1 MKFKTL
7 SLLMAAVMTASIA
20 VGSAV
25 PASAASAA
33 SASTGEFA
41 APTQTPPNYSENK
54 IYFYANPNLWKNVST
69 PTFYLYS
76 YSEDFEL
83 FPWGSKKGKMTNEG
97 GGFWSFDL
105 ADKGFSF
112 AQDASYGCT
121 FTDDWGAY
129 TCDLIIDSQNL
140 GDVAYMT
147 SAMSESAIES
157 NKQCYYAKWKSQ
169 HNGAPLRITPLG
181 NVVGEVCWPGATP
194 SSMLY
199 DFITDT
205 SMGGL
210 KNAVKYTG
218 MTEQQRID
226 ATAKALGLSRGEVKA
241 LVTEANKHGADVNW
255 TAQSSTLPGA
265 KPALT
270 LSNKSNGIR
279 AEWNKING
287 ATKYIVYYKKNA
299 DSKWNSTETAN
310 TYYPL
315 LSLAAGTQYAVQV
328 QPVFGAVKDA
338 YSSVAR
344 LVYVPQVKPALKL
357 SNKSNG
363 IRAEWNKINGAT
375 KYIVYYKK
383 NADSKWSSTETA
395 NTYYP
400 LLKLAAGTQYA
411 VQVQPVFG
419 ASKGLYSSVARLVY
433 VPQVKPAVKLS
444 NKSNG
449 IRAEWGKVSGAT
461 KYIVYY
467 KKNAD
472 SKWNST
478 ETANTYYPLLRL
490 AKGTQYAVQVQP
502 VFGASKGLYSSVARL
517 VYQPTGSTS
526 STPTPTMT
534 RTGSNG
540 LRVSWPAVSG
550 ADKYILYYKVESGAW
565 STFELPYTYADF
577 TPMVKGVKYSFQLQP
592 VKGGT
597 KGAYSKVAVIT
608 Y

>member
-1 MKFKTL
+1 
-7 SLLMAAVMTASIA
+7 
-20 VGSAV
+20 
-25 PASAASAA
+25 
-33 SASTGEFA
+33 
-41 APTQTPPNYSENK
+41 
-54 IYFYANPNLWKNVST
+54 
-69 PTFYLYS
+69 
-76 YSEDFEL
+76 
-83 FPWGSKKGKMTNEG
+83 
-97 GGFWSFDL
+97 
-105 ADKGFSF
+105 
-112 AQDASYGCT
+112 
-121 FTDDWGAY
+121 
-129 TCDLIIDSQNL
+129 
-140 GDVAYMT
+140 MT

-299 DSKWNSTETAN
+299 DSKW
-310 TYYPL
+310 
-315 LSLAAGTQYAVQV
+315 
-328 QPVFGAVKDA
+328 
-338 YSSVAR
+338 
-344 LVYVPQVKPALKL
+344 
-357 SNKSNG
+357 
-363 IRAEWNKINGAT
+363 
-375 KYIVYYKK
+375 
-383 NADSKWSSTETA
+383 SSTETA

-400 LLKLAAGTQYA
+400 LLKLAA
-411 VQVQPVFG
+411 
-419 ASKGLYSSVARLVY
+419 
-433 VPQVKPAVKLS
+433 
-444 NKSNG
+444 
-449 IRAEWGKVSGAT
+449 
-461 KYIVYY
+461 
-467 KKNAD
+467 
-472 SKWNST
+472 
-478 ETANTYYPLLRL
+478 
-490 AKGTQYAVQVQP
+490 GTQYAVQVQP

-597 KGAYSKVAVIT
+597 KGAYSKVAAIT

>member
-315 LSLAAGTQYAVQV
+315 LPSRT
-328 QPVFGAVKDA
+328 P
-338 YSSVAR
+338 
-344 LVYVPQVKPALKL
+344 
-357 SNKSNG
+357 
-363 IRAEWNKINGAT
+363 IRPWRG
-375 KYIVYYKK
+375 
-383 NADSKWSSTETA
+383 WCMC
-395 NTYYP
+395 
-400 LLKLAAGTQYA
+400 
-411 VQVQPVFG
+411 
-419 ASKGLYSSVARLVY
+419 R
-433 VPQVKPAVKLS
+433 
-444 NKSNG
+444 
-449 IRAEWGKVSGAT
+449 R
-461 KYIVYY
+461 
-467 KKNAD
+467 
-472 SKWNST
+472 
-478 ETANTYYPLLRL
+478 
-490 AKGTQYAVQVQP
+490 
-502 VFGASKGLYSSVARL
+502 
-517 VYQPTGSTS
+517 
-526 STPTPTMT
+526 
-534 RTGSNG
+534 
-540 LRVSWPAVSG
+540 
-550 ADKYILYYKVESGAW
+550 
-565 STFELPYTYADF
+565 
-577 TPMVKGVKYSFQLQP
+577 
-592 VKGGT
+592 
-597 KGAYSKVAVIT
+597 
-608 Y
+608 